1 MEEILGRAG
10 IFTQW
15 PLTPGKQNKYSHPSA
30 SMGDW
35 FQDTAHPPHDPRIHG
50 CSSPLYTMG
59 KHSWPLVSVGSASVG
74 FGFLNSRNR
83 GLKNAEL
90 VNAKHWDWQLGE
102 SANAELD
109 VEGCLDLQK
118 PTSWTQRNWS
128 RGDLKNCGVQIL
140 SKGMDA
146 MGFQQIV
153 AMWNA
158 NPGSLGLLTSQEIL
172 QIQILYEI

>member
-1 MEEILGRAG
+1 
-10 IFTQW
+10 
-15 PLTPGKQNKYSHPSA
+15 
-30 SMGDW
+30 
-35 FQDTAHPPHDPRIHG
+35 
-50 CSSPLYTMG
+50 MG

>member
-35 FQDTAHPPHDPRIHG
+35 FQDTAPPPPSDPRIHG

-59 KHSWPLVSVGSASVG
+59 NHSWPLVSVGSASVG

-102 SANAELD
+102 SANAERGGLFGPAGAHQLD
-109 VEGCLDLQK
+109 SKKLVTWGLEEL
-118 PTSWTQRNWS
+118 WS
-128 RGDLKNCGVQIL
+128 T
-140 SKGMDA
+140 
-146 MGFQQIV
+146 
-153 AMWNA
+153 
-158 NPGSLGLLTSQEIL
+158 GSL
-172 QIQILYEI
+172 